1 MQETADTKKL
11 DVIEYDDDDSADVK
25 PFNAGSPAS
34 YKENISDYKNKLAN
48 RKKDKSEVKEKV
60 DPLQSVYQ
68 GVVFFAI
75 LFFFIWVEQ

>member
-48 RKKDKSEVKEKV
+48 RKKDKPEV
-60 DPLQSVYQ
+60 
-68 GVVFFAI
+68 
-75 LFFFIWVEQ
+75 